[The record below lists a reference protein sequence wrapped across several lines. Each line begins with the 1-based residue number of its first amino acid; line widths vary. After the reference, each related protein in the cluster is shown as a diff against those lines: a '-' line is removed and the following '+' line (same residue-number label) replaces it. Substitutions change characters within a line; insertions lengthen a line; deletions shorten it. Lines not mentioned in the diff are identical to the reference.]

1 MDLEAVY
8 EISRVKYRYLR
19 GLDTKDWDLFADT
32 MLPETTA
39 TYSEY
44 LQFESREAF
53 VGFMRNTLGPHVITE
68 HHCDHPEIEING
80 DSATGV
86 WYQSDTVLI
95 PEHNMLMKGA
105 AYYDDRY
112 VRGIG
117 RSVADPAHRVCAHL
131 RGGLRTHRLPR
142 VPAHVE
148 SVRSRRGTAGVGV
161 GGR

>member
-8 EISRVKYRYLR
+8 EISRVKFRYLR

-44 LQFESREAF
+44 LQFESRKAF

-68 HHCDHPEIEING
+68 HRCDHPEIEIDG
-80 DSATGV
+80 DTATGV

-112 VRGIG
+112 VRGSDG
-117 RSVADPAHRVCAHL
+117 RWRILHTGYARTYEVVYALTDFPGFRLTSNRFGPAAA
-131 RGGLRTHRLPR
+131 P
-142 VPAHVE
+142 PA
-148 SVRSRRGTAGVGV
+148 SA
-161 GGR
+161 